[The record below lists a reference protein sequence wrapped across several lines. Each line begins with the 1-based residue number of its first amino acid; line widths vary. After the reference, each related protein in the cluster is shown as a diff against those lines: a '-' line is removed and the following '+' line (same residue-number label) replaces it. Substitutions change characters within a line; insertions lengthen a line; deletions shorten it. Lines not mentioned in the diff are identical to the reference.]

1 MRHLTR
7 GIATLALVAV
17 ALVAGACNKGP
28 AQAALMA
35 VDQALE
41 AAKPELQKY
50 VPAEFANLA
59 DAAKEARAQFEKG
72 NYTDALKAAQALPAK
87 IQDAVEAAKTK
98 KVELTTAWNQ
108 MSSSVPGL
116 IDTMKTTL
124 TQAIAKKTLPKG
136 MDKAKAEGTQTDLDG
151 LKQTWQ
157 QAADAFQG
165 GDIPKAVQTAQ
176 DVQAKAEALAAILGL
191 TPAAAPAAPGK

>member
-1 MRHLTR
+1 MCHLTR

-28 AQAALMA
+28 AEAALKA

-50 VPAEFANLA
+50 VPAEFTNLA
-59 DAAKEARAQFEKG
+59 NAAKEARAQFEKG

-87 IQDAVEAAKTK
+87 IQDAVDAAAAK

-108 MSSSVPGL
+108 MSSVPAL

-124 TQAIAKKTLPKG
+124 AQAVAQHKLPKG

-165 GDIPKAVQTAQ
+165 GDIPRAVQTAQ
-176 DVQAKAEALAAILGL
+176 DVKAKAEALAGTLGP
-191 TPAAAPAAPGK
+191 TPAVAPAAAAK